1 MLNQIQKFASKITD
15 VMNTVLDGNSQI
27 VVNPIV
33 GLRVYVE
40 TPTKRLR
47 EIDIDNIR
55 INEHGALII
64 PVKERWDVTL

>member
-1 MLNQIQKFASKITD
+1 MLNQIEKFANKISG
-15 VMNTVLDGNSQI
+15 VMNAVLDGKSSI

-40 TPTKRLR
+40 TPTKHLR
-47 EIDIDNIR
+47 DIDIENIR

-64 PVKERWDVTL
+64 PVKEKWDVAL